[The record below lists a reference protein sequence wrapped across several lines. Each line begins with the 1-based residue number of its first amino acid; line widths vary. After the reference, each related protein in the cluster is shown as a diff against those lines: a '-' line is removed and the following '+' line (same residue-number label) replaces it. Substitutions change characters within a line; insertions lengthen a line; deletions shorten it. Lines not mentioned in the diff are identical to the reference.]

1 MAERIDAATRD
12 LYRPV
17 PLVACTHTYLTQ
29 MRCPE
34 CGKLLSG
41 LHGKPGFICQ
51 ACGYERRVD
60 AAKVKDLQRKHGYR
74 SPGGRIGVLFGKK
87 SV

>member
-1 MAERIDAATRD
+1 MSERIDAATRD

-17 PLVACTHTYLTQ
+17 PIVRTDTYLTQ

-34 CGKLLSG
+34 CYKLLSG
-41 LHGKPGFICQ
+41 VKGSPRYICQ